1 MRYVF
6 ASTGQQVEVPLL
18 PGLALRGDAW
28 YSRAATPGGFNK
40 TQVLAQEWTMAH
52 PSGGENR
59 AATAKGSP
67 RCASLLGASAA
78 AGGDGPG
85 SPAASPAKPSSP
97 RPSSRSPRR
106 PGSRSAGRGPVDE
119 DAAFTSEATAAF
131 APSSLAPMERPG
143 VLRFAAY
150 FTESTEWA
158 FSGELGKPS
167 DRGVQVRKCFVLF
180 HLEDGTVEVLEE
192 RTSNSG
198 VAGGRFF
205 NRAPPGAA
213 GMGWK
218 TQPAP
223 GVGAPSTAGP
233 EGLEVGGEL
242 VFLGQTFYLVDADG
256 FTRDWYAR
264 VFGKTQPPAVDYP
277 VATPREYHAEHATGL
292 GKAAGGVAYGKGGGF
307 EVFRKSPEAGVR
319 KQQMN
324 KERQF
329 FSHEGEVLKFVV
341 TWDDPSPGGQQHEYK
356 LCFYL
361 SDSCAELCTSPQP
374 GFDRFPHLLRR
385 QPLPLN
391 WDAIQ
396 RGAPPR
402 HAAAE
407 DLKIGATINVYN
419 RILKLVDCTQFTRN
433 WYREALGVVQPP
445 SQHTPK
451 PPPSR
456 GGAAK
461 KSPKK
466 PVDDGAPS
474 FTASAFCDEEH
485 GYATSTMHGYSG
497 KQCDWDR
504 ELKVQDKTI
513 RCRLVPVRPDGTT
526 KPRSHASANAI
537 EEPRRTFILT
547 YFLPD
552 NTLSIFEE
560 HVNNSGVIGGAFL
573 KRGKYK
579 VPDEAGSGAMRYFS
593 PTDFYLG
600 ALQGSK
606 RVIEVDGASL
616 KTMAEMAD
624 EFPFSDPAKVVPKLA
639 AAAAAAGV
647 DVVAMLK
654 EATPPGLPPGLMP
667 EGAFK
672 LALTTLGLAAALND
686 HEMLTLCAAFAK
698 GGGNTDVAALEAAL

>member
-1 MRYVF
+1 MRCVF

-67 RCASLLGASAA
+67 RCASLLGASA
-78 AGGDGPG
+78 GGGG
-85 SPAASPAKPSSP
+85 GRSPAASPRSLRARGRARGP
-97 RPSSRSPRR
+97 RAGPVAGARAGARR
-106 PGSRSAGRGPVDE
+106 RGRGLHVGSYRRVRAE
-119 DAAFTSEATAAF
+119 F
-131 APSSLAPMERPG
+131 AGPMERRACRLRG
-143 VLRFAAY
+143 VLHGVDG
-150 FTESTEWA
+150 WA

-223 GVGAPSTAGP
+223 GLGAPSTAGP

-292 GKAAGGVAYGKGGGF
+292 GKAAGG
-307 EVFRKSPEAGVR
+307 
-319 KQQMN
+319 QMN

-329 FSHEGEVLKFVV
+329 FSHEEVLKFVV

-361 SDSCAELCTSPQP
+361 SDSCAA
-374 GFDRFPHLLRR
+374 LL
-385 QPLPLN
+385 L
-391 WDAIQ
+391 
-396 RGAPPR
+396 
-402 HAAAE
+402 HA
-407 DLKIGATINVYN
+407 
-419 RILKLVDCTQFTRN
+419 N

-445 SQHTPK
+445 SQHAPK

-474 FTASAFCDEEH
+474 FTASAFCGEEH
-485 GYATSTMHGYSG
+485 GYAASTMRRSG

-537 EEPRRTFILT
+537 ESRGAFILT

-606 RVIEVDGASL
+606 RERNSQLQRLISRPISTRFG
-616 KTMAEMAD
+616 
-624 EFPFSDPAKVVPKLA
+624 
-639 AAAAAAGV
+639 
-647 DVVAMLK
+647 
-654 EATPPGLPPGLMP
+654 
-667 EGAFK
+667 
-672 LALTTLGLAAALND
+672 
-686 HEMLTLCAAFAK
+686 
-698 GGGNTDVAALEAAL
+698 

>member
-67 RCASLLGASAA
+67 SCASLLGASAA

-131 APSSLAPMERPG
+131 AEFAGPMERPG
-143 VLRFAAY
+143 VFVRGALHGVDGG
-150 FTESTEWA
+150 A

-223 GVGAPSTAGP
+223 CLGAPSTAGP

-341 TWDDPSPGGQQHEYK
+341 TWDDLSPGGQQHEYK

-361 SDSCAELCTSPQP
+361 SDSRAELCTSPQP
-374 GFDRFPHLLRR
+374 GFDRFPTSS
-385 QPLPLN
+385 
-391 WDAIQ
+391 A
-396 RGAPPR
+396 ASPPVELGRDPAARAR

-419 RILKLVDCTQFTRN
+419 RILKL
-433 WYREALGVVQPP
+433 P
-445 SQHTPK
+445 
-451 PPPSR
+451 R

-513 RCRLVPVRPDGTT
+513 RCRVPVRPDGTT
-526 KPRSHASANAI
+526 KPGATRALVKLSAHN
-537 EEPRRTFILT
+537 
-547 YFLPD
+547 
-552 NTLSIFEE
+552 
-560 HVNNSGVIGGAFL
+560 VM
-573 KRGKYK
+573 K
-579 VPDEAGSGAMRYFS
+579 
-593 PTDFYLG
+593 
-600 ALQGSK
+600 
-606 RVIEVDGASL
+606 VIEVDGASL

-624 EFPFSDPAKVVPKLA
+624 EFPSDPAKVVPKL
-639 AAAAAAGV
+639 GR
-647 DVVAMLK
+647 
-654 EATPPGLPPGLMP
+654 
-667 EGAFK
+667 
-672 LALTTLGLAAALND
+672 
-686 HEMLTLCAAFAK
+686 
-698 GGGNTDVAALEAAL
+698 GGGRWRRRQHGRRR

>member
-52 PSGGENR
+52 P
-59 AATAKGSP
+59 
-67 RCASLLGASAA
+67 
-78 AGGDGPG
+78 
-85 SPAASPAKPSSP
+85 
-97 RPSSRSPRR
+97 
-106 PGSRSAGRGPVDE
+106 RSAGRGPVDE

-223 GVGAPSTAGP
+223 GLGAPSTAGP
-233 EGLEVGGEL
+233 EGLE
-242 VFLGQTFYLVDADG
+242 
-256 FTRDWYAR
+256 
-264 VFGKTQPPAVDYP
+264 PPAVDYP

-419 RILKLVDCTQFTRN
+419 RILKL
-433 WYREALGVVQPP
+433 
-445 SQHTPK
+445 HTPK

-606 RVIEVDGASL
+606 RERNSQL
-616 KTMAEMAD
+616 QRLLSR
-624 EFPFSDPAKVVPKLA
+624 PFSTRF
-639 AAAAAAGV
+639 G
-647 DVVAMLK
+647 
-654 EATPPGLPPGLMP
+654 
-667 EGAFK
+667 
-672 LALTTLGLAAALND
+672 
-686 HEMLTLCAAFAK
+686 
-698 GGGNTDVAALEAAL
+698 

>member
-78 AGGDGPG
+78 AGGDAPG

-329 FSHEGEVLKFVV
+329 FSHELRARVV
-341 TWDDPSPGGQQHEYK
+341 AAVERRELDGQ
-356 LCFYL
+356 
-361 SDSCAELCTSPQP
+361 
-374 GFDRFPHLLRR
+374 HLLDVEAPARR
-385 QPLPLN
+385 LHNLQQALGPPAPRVFRRRRLEGPDE
-391 WDAIQ
+391 DAAGLQ
-396 RGAPPR
+396 ELREEGHVAGPR
-402 HAAAE
+402 ARADVDAVEAHGPRRVDGEARRAVDDDAAARRLE
-407 DLKIGATINVYN
+407 
-419 RILKLVDCTQFTRN
+419 TR
-433 WYREALGVVQPP
+433 A
-445 SQHTPK
+445 
-451 PPPSR
+451 
-456 GGAAK
+456 
-461 KSPKK
+461 
-466 PVDDGAPS
+466 
-474 FTASAFCDEEH
+474 
-485 GYATSTMHGYSG
+485 
-497 KQCDWDR
+497 
-504 ELKVQDKTI
+504 
-513 RCRLVPVRPDGTT
+513 
-526 KPRSHASANAI
+526 
-537 EEPRRTFILT
+537 
-547 YFLPD
+547 
-552 NTLSIFEE
+552 
-560 HVNNSGVIGGAFL
+560 
-573 KRGKYK
+573 
-579 VPDEAGSGAMRYFS
+579 
-593 PTDFYLG
+593 
-600 ALQGSK
+600 
-606 RVIEVDGASL
+606 
-616 KTMAEMAD
+616 
-624 EFPFSDPAKVVPKLA
+624 
-639 AAAAAAGV
+639 
-647 DVVAMLK
+647 
-654 EATPPGLPPGLMP
+654 
-667 EGAFK
+667 
-672 LALTTLGLAAALND
+672 
-686 HEMLTLCAAFAK
+686 
-698 GGGNTDVAALEAAL
+698 

>member
-1 MRYVF
+1 
-6 ASTGQQVEVPLL
+6 
-18 PGLALRGDAW
+18 
-28 YSRAATPGGFNK
+28 
-40 TQVLAQEWTMAH
+40 MAH

-85 SPAASPAKPSSP
+85 SPAAFPAKPSSP

-223 GVGAPSTAGP
+223 GLGAPSTAGP

-419 RILKLVDCTQFTRN
+419 RILKL
-433 WYREALGVVQPP
+433 
-445 SQHTPK
+445 HTPK

-606 RVIEVDGASL
+606 RERNSQL
-616 KTMAEMAD
+616 QRLLSR
-624 EFPFSDPAKVVPKLA
+624 PFSTRRTEARGGGG
-639 AAAAAAGV
+639 AGA

>member
-1 MRYVF
+1 
-6 ASTGQQVEVPLL
+6 
-18 PGLALRGDAW
+18 
-28 YSRAATPGGFNK
+28 
-40 TQVLAQEWTMAH
+40 
-52 PSGGENR
+52 
-59 AATAKGSP
+59 
-67 RCASLLGASAA
+67 
-78 AGGDGPG
+78 
-85 SPAASPAKPSSP
+85 
-97 RPSSRSPRR
+97 
-106 PGSRSAGRGPVDE
+106 
-119 DAAFTSEATAAF
+119 
-131 APSSLAPMERPG
+131 
-143 VLRFAAY
+143 
-150 FTESTEWA
+150 
-158 FSGELGKPS
+158 
-167 DRGVQVRKCFVLF
+167 
-180 HLEDGTVEVLEE
+180 
-192 RTSNSG
+192 
-198 VAGGRFF
+198 
-205 NRAPPGAA
+205 
-213 GMGWK
+213 MGWK

-223 GVGAPSTAGP
+223 GLGAPSTAGP

-396 RGAPPR
+396 RGAPR

-579 VPDEAGSGAMRYFS
+579 V
-593 PTDFYLG
+593 
-600 ALQGSK
+600 
-606 RVIEVDGASL
+606 
-616 KTMAEMAD
+616 
-624 EFPFSDPAKVVPKLA
+624 VPKLA
-639 AAAAAAGV
+639 TRGGAGV
-647 DVVAMLK
+647 DAVAMLK

-698 GGGNTDVAALEAAL
+698 GGGSTDAAARGAL